1 MALNMRFEKDIVFY
15 INNSIVEKIDDCIKL
30 ASPNEASGFIL
41 GYIEEVNNINGDFSY
56 NYYSTSFHC
65 VESSIGSAV
74 SFLLDNDQ
82 KILELS
88 EHLMKNENLK
98 LIAIFHSHPAGTTP
112 SSTDKLSMKIYHKS
126 GLKKF
131 THLIWIIV
139 DSQNKEMNGF
149 IYLSNKLTRIKLMVS
164 NNENL

>member
-1 MALNMRFEKDIVFY
+1 MRFEKDIVFN
-15 INNSIVEKIDDCIKL
+15 ISKNLVEKIDDCIKL

-41 GYIEEVNNINGDFSY
+41 GNIQEVNKNNGDFSY
-56 NYYSTSFHC
+56 SYNYDSVSFHC
-65 VESSIGSAV
+65 IESSIGSTV

-88 EHLMKNENLK
+88 EHLVKNKNLK
-98 LIAIFHSHPAGTTP
+98 LIAILHSHPAGTTP
-112 SSTDKLSMKIYHKS
+112 SSTDKHSMKYYHNS

-149 IYLSNKLTRIKLMVS
+149 IYLSNKLTQIQLKVS
-164 NNENL
+164 STYQLE

>member
-1 MALNMRFEKDIVFY
+1 MELEMKFEKDIVFH
-15 INNSIVEKIDDCIKL
+15 ISNTIAEKIDACIKL

-41 GYIEEVNNINGDFSY
+41 GNIQEINNNNGDFSY
-56 NYYSTSFHC
+56 TYCSTSFHC
-65 VESSIGSAV
+65 IESGVGSPV
-74 SFLLDNDQ
+74 SFLLGNDQ

-98 LIAIFHSHPAGTTP
+98 LIAILHSHPAGTIP
-112 SSTDKLSMKIYHKS
+112 SGTDKHNMKYYHNS

-139 DSQNKEMNGF
+139 DSRNKKINGF
-149 IYLSNKLTRIKLMVS
+149 IYLNNKLTQIRLIVGDY
-164 NNENL
+164 

>member
-1 MALNMRFEKDIVFY
+1 MRFMELNMRFEKDIVFN
-15 INNSIVEKIDDCIKL
+15 IRKNIVEKIDTCIKL

-41 GYIEEVNNINGDFSY
+41 GNIQEVNNNDGDFSY
-56 NYYSTSFHC
+56 NYESVSFHC
-65 VESSIGSAV
+65 IESSMGSTV

-82 KILELS
+82 KMLELS

-98 LIAIFHSHPAGTTP
+98 LIAILHSHPAGTTP
-112 SSTDKLSMKIYHKS
+112 SSIDKCSMKYYHNS

-139 DSQNKEMNGF
+139 DSRNNEMNGF
-149 IYLSNKLTRIKLMVS
+149 IYLSNKLTQIQLIVG
-164 NNENL
+164 NY

>member
-1 MALNMRFEKDIVFY
+1 MRFEKDIVFY
-15 INNSIVEKIDDCIKL
+15 VSNEIVEKIDNCIKL

-41 GYIEEVNNINGDFSY
+41 GNIQEVNNNNGNFRY
-56 NYYSTSFHC
+56 NYYSFSFHC
-65 VESSIGSAV
+65 IESRIGSTV

-88 EHLMKNENLK
+88 EHLKKNENLK
-98 LIAIFHSHPAGTTP
+98 LIAILHSHPAGTTP
-112 SSTDKLSMKIYHKS
+112 SSTDKLNMKYYYNS

-139 DSQNKEMNGF
+139 DSRNKKMNGF
-149 IYLSNKLTRIKLMVS
+149 IYLNNKLTQIKLIVS
-164 NNENL
+164 NNVN

>member
-1 MALNMRFEKDIVFY
+1 MRFEKDIVFF
-15 INNSIVEKIDDCIKL
+15 ISNNIVEKIDNCIKL

-41 GYIEEVNNINGDFSY
+41 GTIQEVNNNNKGDFNY
-56 NYYSTSFHC
+56 NYYSASFHC
-65 VESSIGSAV
+65 IESRIGSTV

-98 LIAIFHSHPAGTTP
+98 LIAILHSHPAGTIP
-112 SSTDKLSMKIYHKS
+112 SGTDKHNMKYYHNS

-139 DSQNKEMNGF
+139 DSRNKKMNGF
-149 IYLSNKLTRIKLMVS
+149 IYLNNKLTQIRLIVGDY
-164 NNENL
+164 

>member
-1 MALNMRFEKDIVFY
+1 MRFEKDIVFN
-15 INNSIVEKIDDCIKL
+15 ISKNIVEKIDTCIKL
-30 ASPNEASGFIL
+30 TSPNEASGYIL
-41 GYIEEVNNINGDFSY
+41 GKIQEVKNNNGDFSY
-56 NYYSTSFHC
+56 NYDSVSFHC
-65 VESSIGSAV
+65 IESSIGSTV
-74 SFLLDNDQ
+74 SFLLGNDQ

-112 SSTDKLSMKIYHKS
+112 SSTDKRNMKYYHNS

-139 DSQNKEMNGF
+139 DSQNKEMKGF
-149 IYLSNKLTRIKLMVS
+149 IYLSNKLTRIKLIVG
-164 NNENL
+164 NNENLK